1 MCSYVPYAVQNN
13 LWETSTLRRVF
24 YCVFAIPLRSLREI
38 ILLTLPFFYI
48 NEYDTSQKQIVL
60 DEDTSKHIVQ
70 VLRMKKEE
78 RINLTDGKGNLLTAG
93 IIDDHKKHCTVEIID
108 SRLTIHDSRK
118 ITIAISLLKN
128 SSRFEWFLEKATEIG
143 IHEIVPLI
151 CKRTEK
157 QKFRE
162 DRLQNILVSAM
173 LQSQQCW
180 LPVLHKPIDYEL
192 IFRQEDVNQTSQKFI
207 AHCIEEERRN
217 LADLVNETLSSQLIL
232 IGPEGDFTSEEVQL
246 AIQSHFDAV
255 SLGETRLRAE
265 TAGIVAATI
274 LKNC

>member
-1 MCSYVPYAVQNN
+1 V
-13 LWETSTLRRVF
+13 
-24 YCVFAIPLRSLREI
+24 PLRFLCV
-38 ILLTLPFFYI
+38 LCVKLHLVNLPFFYI
-48 NEYDTSQKQIVL
+48 KEYDASQKQIVL
-60 DEDTSKHIVQ
+60 DEDTSKHVIQ
-70 VLRMKKEE
+70 VLRMKKGE
-78 RINLTDGKGNLLTAG
+78 RINLTDGKGNLLTAE
-93 IIDDHKKHCTVEIID
+93 ISNDHKKHCTTEIIN
-108 SRLTIHDSRK
+108 SRLTPDSYRDHDSRS

-162 DRLQNILVSAM
+162 DRMQNILVSAM

-180 LPVLHKPIDYEL
+180 LPVLHKPLDYEL
-192 IFRQEDVNQTSQKFI
+192 IFRQEEIIHTSQKFI
-207 AHCIEEERRN
+207 AHCIEEEKRN
-217 LADLVNETLSSQLIL
+217 LADLVNETLSSQVIL

-246 AIQSHFDAV
+246 AIQNHFDAV

-265 TAGIVAATI
+265 TAGIVAATV
-274 LKNC
+274 LKMG